1 MRTAANQKTA
11 NQSAEHAIRDI
22 NTLRSKLDKVSTFLA
37 RYPGAEV
44 CLPDRMECI
53 ETRIYERE
61 HCWFFANTC
70 GSYLLACNEGNASD
84 AIEAFGE
91 YFIDSG
97 YEGLYC
103 EPEAIAHL
111 AECDY
116 EGYYPYNGG
125 ELYIEE
131 PAILE
136 QLY

>member
-1 MRTAANQKTA
+1 MRTTTSQK
-11 NQSAEHAIRDI
+11 AEYATRNIDA
-22 NTLRSKLDKVSTFLA
+22 LRSKLDKVSAFLA

-44 CLPDRMECI
+44 CLPDRMESI
-53 ETRIYERE
+53 ETRIYERG

-70 GSYLLACNEGNASD
+70 GSYLLACDESNEGD

-91 YFIDSG
+91 YFIDSE

-103 EPEAIAHL
+103 EPEAIEHL
-111 AECDY
+111 AEFNY

-125 ELYIEE
+125 QLYIEE

-136 QLY
+136 RLY

>member
-1 MRTAANQKTA
+1 MKQAAS
-11 NQSAEHAIRDI
+11 QSAEHAAHDI
-22 NTLRSKLDKVSTFLA
+22 NALRSKLDKVSAFLA

-44 CLPDRMECI
+44 CLPDRMESI
-53 ETRIYERE
+53 EVRIYERP

-70 GSYLLACNEGNASD
+70 GSYLLACDEDYPSD
-84 AIEAFGE
+84 AIESFGE
-91 YFIDSG
+91 YFIDSE

-103 EPEAIAHL
+103 EPEAIKHL
-111 AECDY
+111 SECGY

-125 ELYIEE
+125 EFYIEE